1 MEMEILVKKKINI
14 YLEAQHKFLSIF
26 FNLKLNTTIYKQF
39 SFNCDSKDVKF
50 FYFKIML
57 WL

>member
-1 MEMEILVKKKINI
+1 MEILVKKKINI